1 MVKLYNNKYYGIGDY
16 SEQVLSADGASEV
29 GVITRK
35 WLGFIKSVFN
45 IEGAHTFAVTCKQYS
60 LRYVFDCLP

>member
-1 MVKLYNNKYYGIGDY
+1 MSDY
-16 SEQVLSADGASEV
+16 SEQVLSADGANEV

-45 IEGAHTFAVTCKQYS
+45 AEGAHTFAVTYKQYL